1 MNLFESIRFG
11 IRGLSANKMRSTLT
25 TLGILIGVASVI
37 ILIAVGNGSS
47 KAIQKN
53 IERLGTNTITIRP
66 GFGGGGG
73 GGGGFAVAQRR
84 RGNNVKPLVVGD
96 AVALADKKSA
106 PNIKQ
111 TAPVAS
117 AQSIVCSNETSTTT
131 PAQFD
136 GTWPAYF
143 EASNTVVNKGTY
155 FSNDDVAEGRRVA
168 VIGNTVAGDL
178 FGEENPVG
186 REMRCNGIPFTVIG
200 VTEIKGSNGFQD
212 GDSLVVAPITAV
224 QRSLT
229 GYQGLSSIIVQAKS
243 ALVQQDAQIEI
254 EAIMDAR
261 HGIKDLNSRD
271 YRMLNQ
277 ASLLQTTSSN
287 SAIFTVLLGVVAAIS
302 LLVGGIGIT
311 NIMLVTVVER
321 TREIGIRKAIGARRG
336 AILAQFLSEATIL
349 SLLGGALGVLT
360 GFIGSTFTI
369 VGVKPVIVPESVLL
383 AFGVSVLIGLFFGG
397 YPAHR
402 AASLRPIEALRHE

>member
-1 MNLFESIRFG
+1 MNLIESIRFG
-11 IRGLSANKMRSTLT
+11 LRGLSANKMRSTLT

-73 GGGGFAVAQRR
+73 GGGFAVAQRR

-96 AVALADKKSA
+96 AVALADKKAA

-117 AQSIVCSNETSTTT
+117 AQAITCSYETSTTT

-155 FSNDDVAEGRRVA
+155 FSNDDVTEGRRVA

-186 REMRCNGIPFTVIG
+186 KEMRCNGIPFTVIG
-200 VTEIKGSNGFQD
+200 VTAIKGSNGFQD

-243 ALVQQDAQIEI
+243 ASVQQDAQLEI
-254 EAIMDAR
+254 EVIMDAR
-261 HGIKDLNSRD
+261 HGIKDINTRD

-277 ASLLQTTSSN
+277 ASLLETTSSN

-360 GFIGSTFTI
+360 GFIGSNFTI
-369 VGVKPVIVPESVLL
+369 VGIKPVIVPESVLL

-397 YPAHR
+397 YPAQR

>member
-1 MNLFESIRFG
+1 MNFLESIRFG
-11 IRGLSANKMRSTLT
+11 VRGLAANKMRSSLT

-53 IERLGTNTITIRP
+53 IERLGTNTITIRS
-66 GFGGGGG
+66 GAGGG
-73 GGGGFAVAQRR
+73 GGGGFGIRA
-84 RGNNVKPLVVGD
+84 RGRQNNVKPLVVGD
-96 AVALADKKSA
+96 AVALADKTSA

-117 AQSIVCSNETSTTT
+117 AQTVTCTNGTNSTVPT
-131 PAQFD
+131 QFD
-136 GTWPAYF
+136 GTWPSYF
-143 EASNTVVNKGTY
+143 EASNTSVQKGTY
-155 FSNDDVAEGRRVA
+155 FSNEDVTEGRRVA
-168 VIGNTVAGDL
+168 VVGSTVASDL
-178 FGEENPVG
+178 FGEESPIG
-186 REMRCNGIPFTVIG
+186 KEMRCNGIPFNIIG
-200 VTEIKGSNGFQD
+200 LISVKGSNGFQD

-243 ALVQQDAQIEI
+243 AEVQAQAQIEI
-254 EAIMDAR
+254 ESIMDAR
-261 HGIKDLNSRD
+261 HNIKDIANRD

-277 ASLLQTTSSN
+277 ASLLETTSSN

-349 SLLGGALGVLT
+349 SLLGGILGVIT
-360 GFIGSTFTI
+360 GFVGTNFTI
-369 VGVKPVIVPESVLL
+369 VGVKPIVVPESVIL
-383 AFGVSVLIGLFFGG
+383 AFGVSVFIGLFFGG

>member
-11 IRGLSANKMRSTLT
+11 LRGLSANKMRSTLT

-53 IERLGTNTITIRP
+53 IERLGTNTITIRQ

-73 GGGGFAVAQRR
+73 GFGPGA
-84 RGNNVKPLVVGD
+84 RGRQNNFKPLVIGD
-96 AVALADKKSA
+96 AVALADKKAA

-117 AQSIVCSNETSTTT
+117 AQSVVCTNGTNSST
-131 PAQFD
+131 PADFT
-136 GTWPAYF
+136 GTWPSYF
-143 EASNTVVNKGTY
+143 EASNTAVNKGTY
-155 FSNDDVAEGRRVA
+155 FSNDDVTEGRRVA
-168 VIGNTVAGDL
+168 VVGNTVATDL
-178 FGEENPVG
+178 FGTESPVG
-186 REMRCNGIPFTVIG
+186 KEMRCNGIPFTIIG
-200 VTEIKGSNGFQD
+200 VSAIKGSNGFQD
-212 GDSLVVAPITAV
+212 GDSLVVAPVTAV

-243 ALVQQDAQIEI
+243 ATVQDKAQLEI
-254 EAIMDAR
+254 ETIMDAR
-261 HGIKDLNSRD
+261 HGIKNINNRD

-349 SLLGGALGVLT
+349 SLLGGILGVIA
-360 GFIGSTFTI
+360 GFVGSTFTI
-369 VGVKPVIVPESVLL
+369 VGIKPVIVPESVLL

>member
-1 MNLFESIRFG
+1 MNFFESVRFG

-47 KAIQKN
+47 KAIEKN
-53 IERLGTNTITIRP
+53 IERLGTNTITIRS

-73 GGGGFAVAQRR
+73 GGFGIRA
-84 RGNNVKPLVVGD
+84 RGRQNNVKPLVVGD

-117 AQSIVCSNETSTTT
+117 AQTITCTNGTNSSTPT
-131 PAQFD
+131 QFD
-136 GTWPAYF
+136 GTWPSYF
-143 EASNTVVNKGTY
+143 EASNTSVTKGTY
-155 FSNDDVAEGRRVA
+155 FSNEDVTEGRRVA
-168 VIGNTVAGDL
+168 VIGSTVASDL
-178 FGEENPVG
+178 FGEESPIG
-186 REMRCNGIPFTVIG
+186 REMRCNGIPFTIIG
-200 VTEIKGSNGFQD
+200 QTTIKGSNGFQD

-243 ALVQQDAQIEI
+243 ADVQDLAQIEI
-254 EAIMDAR
+254 ESIMDAR
-261 HGIKDLNSRD
+261 HNIKDIAARD

-277 ASLLQTTSSN
+277 ASLLETTSSN

-321 TREIGIRKAIGARRG
+321 TREIGIRKAIGARKG
-336 AILAQFLSEATIL
+336 SILAQFLSEATIL
-349 SLLGGALGVLT
+349 SLLGGALGVIT
-360 GFIGSTFTI
+360 GFIGANFTI
-369 VGVKPVIVPESVLL
+369 IGVKPVIVPESVFL
-383 AFGVSVLIGLFFGG
+383 AFGVSVFIGLFFGG